1 MFEVKNLDVG
11 YSYNVLISRINYN
24 FEASKVYSILGDN
37 GVGKTT
43 LMKTLTGFLC
53 PLSGTMSLE
62 KTSIDLWGL
71 DQRSRYFSIL
81 FSRGELDLSIKVR
94 EVFEFSLGKLIG
106 KIDTNERF
114 VDFVDFFSM
123 RHLLDLPMSMLSDGQ
138 KQLVMIARALIKPA
152 KVYLLDEP
160 TIYLDIKT
168 KDRLLEFI
176 NNNFKN
182 NNSTMIMISHDLDF
196 VSKVSDQL
204 LKIEHGVLNSI

>member
-11 YSYNVLISRINYN
+11 YSYNVLISRISYN
-24 FEASKVYSILGDN
+24 FEAFKVYAILGDN

-62 KTSIDLWGL
+62 KTSIDQWGL
-71 DQRSRYFSIL
+71 DQRSKYFSIL

-94 EVFEFSLGKLIG
+94 EVFEFSLGKLLG

-114 VDFVDFFSM
+114 VDFVNFFSM
-123 RHLLDLPMSMLSDGQ
+123 KHLLDLPMSMLSDGQ

-182 NNSTMIMISHDLDF
+182 NGSTIIIISHDLDF

-204 LKIEHGVLNSI
+204 LKIERGVLNSI